1 MVEGGPG
8 PIRLWTDLSDVPP
21 SLAETLVTNST
32 GDFYTG
38 GESREVA
45 TAGVGA
51 SALLSGVADIT
62 TDATDADTV
71 FVGTPIMFD
80 VGLMGTLVLE
90 TRVQLP
96 DLDTKEIFIGFTSI
110 LAFDHQLADSIV
122 NSSATVI
129 TLVAENCGF
138 YFSDELT
145 ASATE
150 WHGIYNGGSAT
161 ASTTVADVNL
171 GTTGTA
177 NPTAGEWQILKLEI
191 DTNGTARWFIDGVL
205 MQTVK
210 GAVSTTTNFAAFV
223 GPAANSANAAII
235 QSDYVLVKANRDWTV

>member
-1 MVEGGPG
+1 MAQSGRGK
-8 PIRLWTDLSDVPP
+8 IRLWTDFSDIPP
-21 SLAETLVTNST
+21 SLAETLDTGST

-38 GESREVA
+38 GESHEVA

-51 SALLSGVADIT
+51 GAFLSGVASIT
-62 TDATDADTV
+62 TDTTDKDTV
-71 FVGTPIMFD
+71 FVGTPLMFD

-96 DLDTKEIFIGFTSI
+96 DFDTKELFIGFTSI
-110 LAFDHQLADSIV
+110 LAFDHQLEDSIA

-129 TLVAENCGF
+129 TLTAENCGF

-150 WHGIYNGGSAT
+150 WHGIYNGGTAT

-171 GTTGTA
+171 GTVGTA
-177 NPTAGEWQILKLEI
+177 NPTAGEWQILRLEI
-191 DTNGTARWFIDGVL
+191 DTNGTARWIIDGVVL
-205 MQTVK
+205 QTVK

-223 GPAANSANAAII
+223 GTSANTTQQAIM
-235 QSDYVLVKANRDWTV
+235 QSDYVLVNANRDWTV

>member
-1 MVEGGPG
+1 MAQAGPG
-8 PIRLWTDLSDVPP
+8 KIDLFTDFSDIPP
-21 SLAETLVTNST
+21 SLAGTLDTGST

-38 GESREVA
+38 GESHEVA

-51 SALLSGVADIT
+51 SALLSGVADIRC
-62 TDATDADTV
+62 DATDVDTV

-80 VGLMGTLVLE
+80 VGLMGTIVLE

-96 DLDTKEIFIGFTSI
+96 DLDTKELFVGFTSI
-110 LAFDHQLADSIV
+110 LAFDHQLADSIS

-129 TLVAENCGF
+129 TLTAENVGF
-138 YFSDELT
+138 YFSDELS

-171 GTTGTA
+171 GTAGTA
-177 NPTAGEWQILKLEI
+177 NPTAGEWQVLRLEI
-191 DTNGTARWFIDGVL
+191 DNNGTVRWLIDGIVK
-205 MQTVK
+205 QTVT
-210 GAVSTTTNFAAFV
+210 GAVSTTTDFAAFV
-223 GPAANSANAAII
+223 GVAANSANAVIM
-235 QSDYVLVKANRDWTV
+235 QCDYVRVRANRDWTV